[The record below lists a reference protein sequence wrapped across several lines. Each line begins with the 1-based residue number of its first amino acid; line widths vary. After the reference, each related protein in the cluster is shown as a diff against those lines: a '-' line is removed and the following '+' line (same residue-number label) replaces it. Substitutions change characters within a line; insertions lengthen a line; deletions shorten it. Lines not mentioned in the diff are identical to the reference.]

1 MPPMNIRL
9 PEEFS
14 ALQPETEAGG
24 DWSVY
29 LVLCEN
35 GSLYCGVS
43 NRPAERFAAHLAGR
57 GARYTRMH
65 KPLEMRL
72 AADGMDSAQAQML

>member
-1 MPPMNIRL
+1 MPLMNIRL

-14 ALQPETEAGG
+14 APQPETEAGG

-29 LVLCEN
+29 LVLCQN

-57 GARYTRMH
+57 HDAKT
-65 KPLEMRL
+65 ET
-72 AADGMDSAQAQML
+72 A